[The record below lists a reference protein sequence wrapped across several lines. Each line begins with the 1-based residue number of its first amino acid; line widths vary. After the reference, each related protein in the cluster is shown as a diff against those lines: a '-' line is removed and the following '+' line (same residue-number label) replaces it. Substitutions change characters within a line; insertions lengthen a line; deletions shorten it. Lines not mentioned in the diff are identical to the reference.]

1 MVRVQ
6 NAKGPDL
13 SDIRLVKVLEGM
25 GGGIGTYPGE
35 DPTVDHH
42 HIVVTDDS
50 VIVADER
57 ARRLRVFDYDGAP
70 VKSVPCRSNDYDA
83 PATPSI
89 ITLDSRNRIIITDE
103 YRHSIHILD
112 QSCAFIGEFNV
123 PDEADIA
130 DIRTTSQDNIIV
142 VLSSGKILMFD
153 SSGNLLDW
161 ISTSGKLFFCG
172 NHVLEEKSDDDGWST
187 HKYTR
192 ILYDFTVRNDGSHAF
207 KISKKDMTGRLLYI
221 DELLAVTVDGAG
233 HMHAA
238 GRDCIHVFDQYGEEI
253 RKIQYPTESEK
264 DMDEEEDKFYSFGD
278 GAKIIALDHNLWV
291 ISCWS
296 RSDGIW
302 IWDGNDFHHFIGNGI
317 SPNLESYDLLAAKKG
332 VVVRERDVSLM
343 VLPNTIRT
351 LFEIPTFAEV
361 PIAADGM
368 GRLIVADHGRVRIMN
383 RDGESSGIIVDA
395 VGQGGRFG
403 TIRAV
408 TTDGR
413 NRIIVR
419 HDGVKGGGER
429 INVFDQ
435 RGKFRG
441 SLVRPEVDDDGRE
454 TAAGPSS
461 RSVGRNQVSQ
471 EEADGRLV
479 ATLDNYPMLAHDS
492 HGRAI
497 KANGGKIEITDSQ
510 GMKVGEIDASGV
522 DALTVDRWDRII
534 TVDSYRL
541 TIRIFDHR
549 GNLVGLV
556 RGADIGNA
564 RFSGGIAMYNES
576 TGTEDSIMSGVS
588 GVAVDD
594 KDRIFVSSWR
604 TGSHMIQIFDSA
616 PKQEDPLRILQA
628 RYAKGEITK
637 DEFIEM
643 KDVLA

>member
-1 MVRVQ
+1 MTGYR
-6 NAKGPDL
+6 
-13 SDIRLVKVLEGM
+13 
-25 GGGIGTYPGE
+25 
-35 DPTVDHH
+35 
-42 HIVVTDDS
+42 
-50 VIVADER
+50 
-57 ARRLRVFDYDGAP
+57 
-70 VKSVPCRSNDYDA
+70 
-83 PATPSI
+83 PAAS
-89 ITLDSRNRIIITDE
+89 
-103 YRHSIHILD
+103 
-112 QSCAFIGEFNV
+112 
-123 PDEADIA
+123 
-130 DIRTTSQDNIIV
+130 
-142 VLSSGKILMFD
+142 
-153 SSGNLLDW
+153 
-161 ISTSGKLFFCG
+161 LFFCG
-172 NHVLEEKSDDDGWST
+172 NHVLEEKSDDDVWST

-264 DMDEEEDKFYSFGD
+264 DMDEEEDKFYSFGG
-278 GAKIIALDHNLWV
+278 GAEIIALDHNIWV

-317 SPNLESYDLLAAKKG
+317 SPNLGSYDLLAAKKG

-403 TIRAV
+403 IIRAV

-454 TAAGPSS
+454 TAADPSS

-564 RFSGGIAMYNES
+564 RFSGGIAMDNES

-594 KDRIFVSSWR
+594 KGRIFVSSWR

-643 KDVLA
+643 KGVLA